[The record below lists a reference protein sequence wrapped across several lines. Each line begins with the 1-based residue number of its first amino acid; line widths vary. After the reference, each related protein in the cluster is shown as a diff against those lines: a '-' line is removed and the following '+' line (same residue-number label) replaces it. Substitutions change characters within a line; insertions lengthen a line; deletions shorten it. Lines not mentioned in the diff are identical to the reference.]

1 MHHLLDVRP
10 GIGGTHFLHS
20 DQVDATLPE
29 CPEDADLTPQLD
41 ELLARGQ
48 QLHAMF
54 DDAAVPGRLTL
65 AIGQI
70 LGTDTRMLTCSEP
83 SGMNG
88 SPASL
93 KPELQLLM
101 SRYFAHCSL
110 R

>member
-29 CPEDADLTPQLD
+29 SPEDADLTPQLD

-70 LGTDTRMLTCSEP
+70 LVIRRRPLCLDRG
-83 SGMNG
+83 
-88 SPASL
+88 AS
-93 KPELQLLM
+93 
-101 SRYFAHCSL
+101 CSL
-110 R
+110 RAGERG